1 MAQLPSRETC
11 PGLRRVAARAIR
23 VVALL
28 GGIAAWASPAGAQ
41 YLQNYVPRGVP
52 GYGTD
57 RGVTVL
63 SRERPDYDTDGVR
76 VGSFVV
82 RPMLGEAT
90 GYDSNVNGAGQGSW
104 LMHTAPAVSA
114 QSDWGRDRL
123 GAALSLD
130 NYADFDQ
137 PRQSRTDWTATI
149 GGGKTIGGSNLN
161 LGYSHLSLH
170 QTSTE
175 LASVA
180 SDTPVAFQVDDVRGD
195 YTVDFGR
202 LSFMPNVDLR
212 NFTFDGTT
220 VLGVPVSQSYRDR
233 LVSQGGVTVRYSL
246 SEQRNLLLVLTGLDS
261 HYTRPQRGQPSNNSR
276 SVLVLAG
283 LDYLADGMFRYQLL
297 AGGEVR
303 IFAASAYGTRAA
315 PIIEARAI
323 WTPTGLTTVTGSL
336 SREIEDPSAEGT
348 SGYTYSIGRIVVD
361 HEYRRDILLQG
372 RGGVQVAQYLHGGG
386 TQTAFSI
393 GAGATWLVNR
403 NLRASLEYDFT
414 DQSGSGN
421 SSARAAQTLSGL
433 SSGAYSRNVILLALR
448 LAL

>member
-1 MAQLPSRETC
+1 MPQLPSRETL
-11 PGLRRVAARAIR
+11 PGPPRAAAAATGLLAIL
-23 VVALL
+23 A
-28 GGIAAWASPAGAQ
+28 GIIACASPARAQ
-41 YLQNYVPRGVP
+41 YVQTYLSRGVP
-52 GYGTD
+52 GYGTE

-63 SRERPDYDTDGVR
+63 SRERPSFQAEGVR
-76 VGSFVV
+76 VGSFMV

-90 GYDSNVNGAGQGSW
+90 GYDSNVSGTGQGSW
-104 LMHTAPAVSA
+104 LLHTAPAVTV

-130 NYADFDQ
+130 SHLVLGQ

-149 GGGKTIGGSNLN
+149 GGGKTIERNNLN

-170 QTSTE
+170 QASTE
-175 LASVA
+175 LGSVA
-180 SDTPVAFQVDDVRGD
+180 SDTPVAFQVDDVRSD
-195 YTVDFGR
+195 YTVDLGR
-202 LSFMPNVDLR
+202 LSFTPNVDFR
-212 NFTFDGTT
+212 YFTFAGTT
-220 VLGVPVSQSYRDR
+220 VHGAPVPQSYRDR
-233 LVSQGGVTVRYSL
+233 LVSQAGVTLRYSL
-246 SEQRNLLLVLTGLDS
+246 SEQRNLLFVLTGLDS
-261 HYTRPQRGQPSNNSR
+261 HYTKPQRGQPSNNSR

-283 LDYLADGMFRYQLL
+283 IDYLADGLFRYQLL

-303 IFAASAYGTRAA
+303 IFAASAYGTQAA

-323 WTPTGLTTVTGSL
+323 WTPTGLTTVTGSV

-348 SGYTYSIGRIVVD
+348 GGYTYSIARIVID
-361 HEYRRDILLQG
+361 HEYRRDLLLQG

-386 TQTAFSI
+386 IQTSFSF

-414 DQSGSGN
+414 DRSGSGS
-421 SSARAAQTLSGL
+421 SSARGTQTLNGL
-433 SSGAYSRNVILLALR
+433 SSGAYSRDLVLLALR

>member
-1 MAQLPSRETC
+1 MPQLPSSETLSGQ
-11 PGLRRVAARAIR
+11 PRRAAAIWLAAILVGVA
-23 VVALL
+23 V
-28 GGIAAWASPAGAQ
+28 WASPARAQ
-41 YLQNYVPRGVP
+41 YLQSYVPRGVP
-52 GYGTD
+52 GYGTE

-63 SRERPDYDTDGVR
+63 SRERPSYEAEGVR

-90 GYDSNVNGAGQGSW
+90 GYDSNVSGTGQGSW
-104 LMHTAPAVSA
+104 LVRTAPAVSA

-130 NYADFDQ
+130 SHIDLDQ
-137 PRQSRTDWTATI
+137 PRQSRTDWMATI
-149 GGGKTIGGSNLN
+149 GGGKTIDRNNLN

-170 QTSTE
+170 QTATE
-175 LASVA
+175 LAAVA
-180 SDTPVAFQVDDVRGD
+180 SDTPVAFQVDDVRSD

-202 LSFMPNVDLR
+202 LSFTPNVDFR
-212 NFTFDGTT
+212 YFTFAGTT
-220 VLGVPVSQSYRDR
+220 VHGAPVPQSYRDR
-233 LVSQGGVTVRYSL
+233 LVSQAGVTVRYSL
-246 SEQRNLLLVLTGLDS
+246 SEQRNLLLVMTGLDS
-261 HYTRPQRGQPSNNSR
+261 HYTKPQRGQLSNNSR

-283 LDYLADGMFRYQLL
+283 IDYLADGMFRYQLL

-303 IFAASAYGTRAA
+303 IFAASAYGTHAA

-323 WTPTGLTTVTGSL
+323 WTPTGLTTVTGSV
-336 SREIEDPSAEGT
+336 SREIEDPAAEGT
-348 SGYTYSIGRIVVD
+348 GGYTYSIARIVID
-361 HEYRRDILLQG
+361 HEYRRDLLLQG

-386 TQTAFSI
+386 IQTSFSF

-421 SSARAAQTLSGL
+421 SSARSTQTLNGL
-433 SSGAYSRNVILLALR
+433 SSGGYARNLFLLALR